1 LTKGV
6 PSAPGDTAVTGDSE
20 KSRRGSEA
28 TDHPKNP
35 EDTMKMRLLLA
46 FPALV
51 IGFAVPAL
59 AQEKDTVD
67 PQVRQQIE
75 AVLKKHEEAY
85 NEYDA
90 AAFAAGFTEY
100 AVELSQGGMARG
112 RQEIEERYAADLAS
126 HPTKQ
131 SFKLVQ
137 VCAVGDAICAISEFF
152 HYNTQTKGHYAAIY
166 VREGDTWKIRMAYA
180 Q

>member
-1 LTKGV
+1 MRIRLILTLAGL
-6 PSAPGDTAVTGDSE
+6 AVG
-20 KSRRGSEA
+20 
-28 TDHPKNP
+28 
-35 EDTMKMRLLLA
+35 
-46 FPALV
+46 
-51 IGFAVPAL
+51 IAVPVL
-59 AQEKDTVD
+59 AQEKDTVN
-67 PQVRQQIE
+67 PEVRQQIE
-75 AVLKKHEEAY
+75 AVLRKHEEAY

-90 AAFAAGFTEY
+90 AAFAAGFTQY

-112 RQEIEERYAADLAS
+112 REEIEQRYAADLAS
-126 HPTKQ
+126 NPSKQ
-131 SFKLVQ
+131 SFKLLQ